1 MIKREQDA
9 ANASDLIGLNAARIA
24 GLVKASES
32 FVSKAGNHPCMGR
45 QCAPTIVT
53 CQIVSNDHA
62 IANADHRFLTV
73 DGANNHAPSS
83 A

>member
-32 FVSKAGNHPCMGR
+32 FVSKAGNHPCIGR
-45 QCAPTIVT
+45 
-53 CQIVSNDHA
+53 
-62 IANADHRFLTV
+62 
-73 DGANNHAPSS
+73 
-83 A
+83 